1 MRRKELD
8 SGGPWLED
16 KKVEQLFSFLNET
29 LEYFL
34 SRVEVVDRDRYFAD
48 RDKRN
53 ILDKSINDI
62 ILCLVDISEE
72 CLKKHKRAIP
82 DTYRDTILA
91 CHEFVGDIVL
101 KMAPLVKHRNEMI
114 HQYLKVNWQNIIVV
128 KNKIEDIRQFALTV
142 NNKLLEMDKQQ

>member
-1 MRRKELD
+1 MK
-8 SGGPWLED
+8 D
-16 KKVEQLFSFLNET
+16 KKAEQLFSFLNET
-29 LEYFL
+29 IEYFMA
-34 SRVEVVDRDRYFAD
+34 RVEGVDRDRYFAD

-62 ILCLVDISEE
+62 ILCLVDIAEE
-72 CLKKHKRAIP
+72 CLKKNNRNIP

-101 KMAPLVKHRNEMI
+101 KIAPLVKHRNEMI

-128 KNKIEDIRQFALTV
+128 KNKIEDIRQFALAV
-142 NNKLLEMDKQQ
+142 NNKLLEMEKE